1 MTDSPNTSDAEILDA
16 MRLNLVPG
24 IGPRLQRELLDVFET
39 PASVFA
45 AKRNDLLLVPGIGA
59 KLADSILR
67 SRDSDRPATELARCR
82 ESGIRVLLRGMPEYP
97 RLLSEICDAPQL
109 LYCKGEILPRDNLAI
124 SIVGS
129 RRCSIYGR
137 QQAERLG
144 ASLARAGFTV
154 VSGLARGIDAAAHR
168 GAISAFGRTIAV
180 MATGVQKIYPPEHA
194 ELSLEIAENGA
205 VVSEFPLDQ
214 RPTPGMFPQ
223 RNRIISGLCC
233 GTLVIEATRKSG
245 ALHTCRHAMEQ
256 GREVFALPGRVDSLS
271 SDGCHELIRD
281 GVTLVRHADDIL
293 EALGPLVEPVQRE
306 TGEQVHS
313 PRELTLNERE
323 REVLNLVH
331 TDPMQVDEV
340 LRSTDIAPPTVLST
354 LTILEMK
361 RLVSRLPGGMIVRVT
376 R

>member
-1 MTDSPNTSDAEILDA
+1 MTDSPKITDEAIHDA

-24 IGPRLQRELLDVFET
+24 IGPRLQRMLLDVFET
-39 PASVFA
+39 PAAIFQ
-45 AKRNDLLLVPGIGA
+45 AKRNELLQVSGIGA
-59 KLADSILR
+59 KLADSIVQN
-67 SRDSDRPATELARCR
+67 RDSDRPATELARCR
-82 ESGIRVLLRGMPEYP
+82 ESGIRVLLQGTPEYP
-97 RLLSEICDAPQL
+97 RLLSEVCDAPLL
-109 LYCKGEILPRDNLAI
+109 LYCKGELLPRDNLAI
-124 SIVGS
+124 AIVGS
-129 RRCSIYGR
+129 RKCSIYGR

-144 ASLARAGFTV
+144 ASLARAGFTI

-168 GAISAFGRTIAV
+168 GALSAFGRTVAV
-180 MATGVQKIYPPEHA
+180 MATGVQNIYPPEHA
-194 ELSLEIAENGA
+194 DLSLEIADNGA
-205 VVSEFPLDQ
+205 VISEFPLDQ

-233 GTLVIEATRKSG
+233 GTLVVEATRKSG

-256 GREVFALPGRVDSLS
+256 GREVFAMPGRVDSLS

-293 EALGPLVEPVQRE
+293 EALGPLVEPVERE

-323 REVLNLVH
+323 REVLNLVQA
-331 TDPMQVDEV
+331 DPMQVDEV
-340 LRSTDIAPPTVLST
+340 LRSTDIASSTVLST

-361 RLVSRLPGGMIVRVT
+361 RLVRRLPGGLIVRVT
-376 R
+376 G